1 MADKKAKADAEQT
14 PTPTPPP
21 APAPKQKVNIDGT
34 EYDLD
39 SLSDGAKNQLVNLQ
53 LVDQKI
59 TVLQQDLAIM
69 QTARNAYANALV
81 GDLPFK
87 SDKLPT

>member
-1 MADKKAKADAEQT
+1 MADKKDKKAVEQT
-14 PTPTPPP
+14 AT
-21 APAPKQKVNIDGT
+21 PKQKVNIDGN

-59 TVLQQDLAIM
+59 ILVQQELAFL

-81 GDLPFK
+81 TDLPFK
-87 SDKLPT
+87 SDKLKT

>member
-1 MADKKAKADAEQT
+1 M
-14 PTPTPPP
+14 
-21 APAPKQKVNIDGT
+21 NIDGT
-34 EYDLD
+34 KYDLD

-53 LVDQKI
+53 LVDKKI
-59 TVLQQDLAIM
+59 TALQQDLAIM

>member
-1 MADKKAKADAEQT
+1 MADKQAKNDVEQ
-14 PTPTPPP
+14 
-21 APAPKQKVNIDGT
+21 KQKVNIDGN
-34 EYDLD
+34 EYELD
-39 SLSDGAKNQLVNLQ
+39 SLSDGAKSQLVNLQ

-59 TVLQQDLAIM
+59 NAVQQELAFL

-81 GDLPFK
+81 SDLPFK

>member
-1 MADKKAKADAEQT
+1 MAKEKAKAKTEEKA
-14 PTPTPPP
+14 
-21 APAPKQKVNIDGT
+21 KVTIDGT
-34 EYDLD
+34 DYELD
-39 SLSDGAKNQLVNLQ
+39 SLSDGAKSQLVNLQ

-59 TVLQQDLAIM
+59 NTLNQELAFL

-81 GDLPFK
+81 SDLPFK

>member
-1 MADKKAKADAEQT
+1 M
-14 PTPTPPP
+14 
-21 APAPKQKVNIDGT
+21 DGI

-39 SLSDGAKNQLVNLQ
+39 SLSDGAKSQLVNLQ

-59 TVLQQDLAIM
+59 KTLRQDLAIM

>member
-1 MADKKAKADAEQT
+1 MADKKAKKPEAAPAD
-14 PTPTPPP
+14 
-21 APAPKQKVNIDGT
+21 APKQKVNIDGND
-34 EYDLD
+34 YDLD
-39 SLSDGAKNQLVNLQ
+39 TLSDGAKNQLVNLQ

-59 TVLQQDLAIM
+59 AALQQDIAIM